1 MIKPVGDWYLVSV
14 SPGGSEA
21 TVLAIPETFRWIIW
35 VGARVIIDPTHLKDS
50 HTSGKFINGN
60 YILGVIND

>member
-1 MIKPVGDWYLVSV
+1 MIKPVGEWYLVSV

-21 TVLAIPETFRWIIW
+21 TVLEIPDKSRLLIGG
-35 VGARVIIDPTHLKDS
+35 GAKVIIDPIHLKDS
-50 HTSGKFINGN
+50 HTTGKFINGN